1 MIALEPVSKLAGV
14 PSTFSSLVDNCVI
27 TRTLK
32 REDKVESASH
42 HSCVWKAGRT
52 ERPVV
57 TQACASACR
66 ILSWSTVR
74 LVWLM
79 LEGSEWKPNENERS
93 TRRPVWMFV
102 RVWATAWVVRNG
114 RLWNWIAGKRAVDG
128 KTEEYL
134 ER

>member
-1 MIALEPVSKLAGV
+1 
-14 PSTFSSLVDNCVI
+14 
-27 TRTLK
+27 
-32 REDKVESASH
+32 
-42 HSCVWKAGRT
+42 
-52 ERPVV
+52 
-57 TQACASACR
+57 
-66 ILSWSTVR
+66 
-74 LVWLM
+74 M
-79 LEGSEWKPNENERS
+79 LEGSEWKPNENELS